1 VAPDL
6 QHGSINGGKNLKKI
20 FFKTKFSFWSD
31 NNKAK
36 ITLGKR
42 NEAKKMKRNKA
53 K

>member
-1 VAPDL
+1 MTAC
-6 QHGSINGGKNLKKI
+6 GSGFAARKYKRRKE
-20 FFKTKFSFWSD
+20 FSFWSD

-36 ITLGKR
+36 ITLGKQ